1 MATQH
6 RLRFDGAT
14 FWVTHRNR
22 EFGPFDYEWSKDFSG
37 IEFVYRGEKFGEY
50 CSSDEIFADLK
61 KFRLPMRVVEVTSVV
76 MGSILFGVLNGFS
89 EEEKRGYVVDQ
100 LEQHGLGNFA
110 KTISDSA

>member
-1 MATQH
+1 
-6 RLRFDGAT
+6 
-14 FWVTHRNR
+14 
-22 EFGPFDYEWSKDFSG
+22 
-37 IEFVYRGEKFGEY
+37 
-50 CSSDEIFADLK
+50 
-61 KFRLPMRVVEVTSVV
+61 MRVVEVTSVV